1 MRGTD
6 LILPEDAGRDVPGA
20 YAVLGCVRHD
30 SQWCG
35 LQQDPEMGRWV
46 SEQSL
51 RTYIDITAS
60 SSTLV
65 SFRLRALTG
74 AMGYAC
80 AHLLSFFPGAS
91 QYARAAPLD
100 AAHHGSEGLEV
111 GQGPGHVSATARGA
125 SVIDARCVLAVA
137 DNVDAFGASP
147 AIPFSCGVRG
157 PRATILEGLRTRPCR
172 NGNPSYSICRLRD
185 PGD

>member
-1 MRGTD
+1 MYLAPMPCSVASDMIASG
-6 LILPEDAGRDVPGA
+6 AGFNKTRA
-20 YAVLGCVRHD
+20 
-30 SQWCG
+30 
-35 LQQDPEMGRWV
+35 MGRWV

-60 SSTLV
+60 SSILV

-80 AHLLSFFPGAS
+80 AHLLSFFPGAF
-91 QYARAAPLD
+91 QCAPAAPLD
-100 AAHHGSEGLEV
+100 AANH
-111 GQGPGHVSATARGA
+111 
-125 SVIDARCVLAVA
+125 
-137 DNVDAFGASP
+137 VDAFGASP